1 MRLMLKRLLQKSFCF
16 CYSLSLKE
24 IIFVTGNS
32 RKLGEARSSCD
43 LFDIAVKQRPLAID
57 EIQSHDPSIIALQK
71 AAKAYEILNMPLV
84 VNDAYFSLPA
94 LNGFPGGYMKDV
106 AEWFTPE
113 DFISL
118 IRDKPDR
125 SVVITE
131 CVVFQDATTVKT
143 FTKEFRGVIG
153 EEPKGN
159 GNSSEQVAVFNGMT
173 LAEHHDN
180 NQYSEKPEDQIWY
193 EFAKWFIES

>member
-1 MRLMLKRLLQKSFCF
+1 M
-16 CYSLSLKE
+16 KE

-32 RKLGEARSSCD
+32 RKLGEAKSSCS
-43 LFDIAVKQRPLAID
+43 LFDIEIKQQSLSID
-57 EIQSHDPSIIALQK
+57 EIQSHEPSIIALQK
-71 AAKAYEILNMPLV
+71 AAKAYEILTKPLV
-84 VNDAYFSLPA
+84 VNDAYWTIPA

-118 IRDKPDR
+118 VRNKVDK

-131 CVVFQDATTVKT
+131 CVVYQDATSVKT
-143 FTKEFRGVIG
+143 FKKEFRGVIG
-153 EEPKGN
+153 EVPKGK
-159 GNSSEQVAVFNGMT
+159 GNSIEQVAVFNGMT
-173 LAEHHDN
+173 LAEHHDI

-193 EFAKWFIES
+193 EFARWFVES